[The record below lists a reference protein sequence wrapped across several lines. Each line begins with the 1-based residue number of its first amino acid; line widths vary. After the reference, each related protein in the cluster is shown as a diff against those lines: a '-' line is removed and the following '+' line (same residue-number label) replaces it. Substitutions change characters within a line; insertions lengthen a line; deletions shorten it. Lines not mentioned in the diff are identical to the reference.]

1 MGLYYYGL
9 ELFSA
14 QRNRY
19 PPPDE
24 AYLEEADNVEQI
36 KWVGGIQE
44 VTV

>member
-19 PPPDE
+19 PPPGE
-24 AYLEEADNVEQI
+24 VLEEADIVE
-36 KWVGGIQE
+36 
-44 VTV
+44 